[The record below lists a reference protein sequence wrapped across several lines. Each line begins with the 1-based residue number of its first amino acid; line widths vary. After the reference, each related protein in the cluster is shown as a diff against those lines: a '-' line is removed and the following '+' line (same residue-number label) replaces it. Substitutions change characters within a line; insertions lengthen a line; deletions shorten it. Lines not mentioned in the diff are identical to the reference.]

1 MFEGKSEKEAKNEI
15 LDIVKEYCNKYHN
28 VKKEFKEGDK
38 IAYSSRVYDY
48 SEMVNLVDSSLEF
61 WLT

>member
-38 IAYSSRVYDY
+38 IAY
-48 SEMVNLVDSSLEF
+48 
-61 WLT
+61 